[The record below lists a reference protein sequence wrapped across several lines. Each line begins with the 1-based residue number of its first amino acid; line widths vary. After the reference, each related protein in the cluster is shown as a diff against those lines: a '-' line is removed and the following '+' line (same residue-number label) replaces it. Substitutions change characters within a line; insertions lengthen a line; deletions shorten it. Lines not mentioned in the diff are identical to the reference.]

1 MVSKTLK
8 VPSESIIADSFGRI
22 DYMDSYS
29 VPVGRGESVDQLVT
43 KIFCNGPAWVDK
55 LMALRDAVVG
65 CFGLKTASKEGEQV
79 TDFPWNGHHCRISF
93 LQF

>member
-1 MVSKTLK
+1 MVSRTL
-8 VPSESIIADSFGRI
+8 
-22 DYMDSYS
+22 
-29 VPVGRGESVDQLVT
+29 
-43 KIFCNGPAWVDK
+43 IFCNGPAWVDK

-79 TDFPWNGHHCRISF
+79 SDFPWNGHHCRISF